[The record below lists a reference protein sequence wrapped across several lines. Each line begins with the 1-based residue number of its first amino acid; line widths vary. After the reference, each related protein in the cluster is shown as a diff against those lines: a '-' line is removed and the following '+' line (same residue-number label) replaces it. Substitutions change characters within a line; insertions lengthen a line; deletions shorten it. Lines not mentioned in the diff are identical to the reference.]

1 MIAYAPAMSFLDRLR
16 NMLAG
21 PPRVEGGDAAEAAAL
36 QEEFGAPDEGTA
48 DVRRV
53 EGSPGAGG
61 GLHNVGFGASEA
73 AEAAQDD
80 LASEEPPPDA
90 S

>member
-1 MIAYAPAMSFLDRLR
+1 MLPGVSFLDRLR
-16 NMLAG
+16 NLLAG
-21 PPRVEGGDAAEAAAL
+21 PPRIQGGAADEAAL
-36 QEEFGAPDEGTA
+36 QEEFGTPDEGAA

-73 AEAAQDD
+73 AEAAEAD
-80 LASEEPPPDA
+80 LETEEAPPD
-90 S
+90 SS